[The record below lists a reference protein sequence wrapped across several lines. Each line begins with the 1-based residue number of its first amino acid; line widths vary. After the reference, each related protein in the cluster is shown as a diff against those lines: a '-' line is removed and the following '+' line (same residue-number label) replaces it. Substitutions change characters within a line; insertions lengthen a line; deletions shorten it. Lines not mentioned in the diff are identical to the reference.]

1 MKDKKNEGL
10 PHRTDNGTF
19 RQAVERAV
27 ELTSDRAALD
37 FSTLD
42 IVEESK
48 SVQLVRLFTE
58 KHCVGVMEFLSH
70 FPGKLFVG
78 MLMECCDEAIQK
90 SDGF

>member
-1 MKDKKNEGL
+1 MPRCFSVREVYKQEMKWSKEKQTFQHWCVWRKFVKDKKNEGL

-42 IVEESK
+42 IVEES
-48 SVQLVRLFTE
+48 
-58 KHCVGVMEFLSH
+58 
-70 FPGKLFVG
+70 
-78 MLMECCDEAIQK
+78 
-90 SDGF
+90 